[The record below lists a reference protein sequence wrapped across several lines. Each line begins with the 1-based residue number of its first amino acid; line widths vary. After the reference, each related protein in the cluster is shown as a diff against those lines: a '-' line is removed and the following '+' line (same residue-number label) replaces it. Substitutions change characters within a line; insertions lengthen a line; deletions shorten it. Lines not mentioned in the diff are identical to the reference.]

1 MNARA
6 THDAP
11 GSGLIELSHVA
22 GRTTVTRMRATAPL
36 KLLAPRHHARCA
48 SVFTSTFGGG
58 LVAGDHVDLRFR
70 ARAGTTC
77 WLGTQA
83 STKIYKSRAGIGASQ
98 TLHAVVEPGAT
109 LFSFPD
115 PVACFAG
122 ARYEQRQRFDIEPG
136 GGLVALD
143 WYTSGRKAH
152 GERWAF
158 DRYSARTDVF
168 VDCDHVLA
176 DAVLLDAAHD
186 AIGLKYRT
194 GAFDCFATLVIA
206 GDQVSHLVERV
217 LDAVNAEPL
226 RTSRSPISAASPLRG
241 GMLLRVAGDGPE
253 SVARYLRRHLSAI
266 EELLGD
272 DPWARKW

>member
-1 MNARA
+1 MSSNA

-11 GSGLIELSHVA
+11 GSGLIEISTVA
-22 GRTTVTRMRATAPL
+22 GRNAVTRMRATSPL

-58 LVAGDHVDLRFR
+58 LVAGDHVDLHFR

-83 STKIYKSRAGIGASQ
+83 STKVYKSRAGVGARQ
-98 TLHAVVEPGAT
+98 TLHATVEPGAT
-109 LFSFPD
+109 LFSFSD

-122 ARYEQRQRFDIEPG
+122 ARYEQRQRFEVDSA
-136 GGLVALD
+136 GGLVAID

-158 DRYSARTDVF
+158 DRYDARTDVF
-168 VDCDHVLA
+168 IADDHILA
-176 DAVLLDAAHD
+176 DAVLLDAAHGPLD
-186 AIGLKYRT
+186 ARFRT
-194 GAFDCFATLVIA
+194 GGFDCFATLTIVGA
-206 GDQVSHLVERV
+206 PVARLADQVLA
-217 LDAVNAEPL
+217 AVNAEPL
-226 RTSRSPISAASPLRG
+226 ARSMSPLSSASPLRG
-241 GMLLRVAGDGPE
+241 GAVLRVAGDGPE
-253 SVARYLRRHLSAI
+253 SVARYLRQHLSGV

>member
-58 LVAGDHVDLRFR
+58 LVAGDHVDLHFR

-83 STKIYKSRAGIGASQ
+83 STKVYKSRAGVGASQ
-98 TLHAVVEPGAT
+98 SLHAVVEPGAT

-115 PVACFAG
+115 PVTCFAG
-122 ARYEQRQRFDIEPG
+122 ARYEQRQRFDVEPG

-158 DRYSARTDVF
+158 DRYAARTDVF
-168 VDCDHVLA
+168 VAGDHVLA
-176 DAVLLDAAHD
+176 DAVLLDSAQGPHD
-186 AIGLKYRT
+186 SKFHT
-194 GAFDCFATLVIA
+194 GGFDCFATLAIVGQPVA
-206 GDQVSHLVERV
+206 CLAEQVLA
-217 LDAVNAEPL
+217 AVNAEPL
-226 RTSRSPISAASPLRG
+226 AKSMSPLSGVSPLRG
-241 GMLLRVAGDGPE
+241 GIILRLAGEGPE
-253 SVARYLRRHLSAI
+253 AVARYLRRHLYGV

>member
-6 THDAP
+6 THDLP
-11 GSGLIELSHVA
+11 GSGLIEVATVA
-22 GRTTVTRMRATAPL
+22 GRPAVTRMRATAPL

-58 LVAGDHVDLRFR
+58 LVAGDHVDLRFH
-70 ARAGTTC
+70 ARAGTIC

-83 STKIYKSRAGIGASQ
+83 STKVYKSRAGVGARQ
-98 TLHAVVEPGAT
+98 TLHAIVERDAS

-122 ARYEQRQRFDIEPG
+122 ARYEQRQRFDVEAG

-158 DRYSARTDVF
+158 DRYSARTDVHLAG
-168 VDCDHVLA
+168 DHVLA
-176 DAVLLDAAHD
+176 DAILLDAAAGPLD
-186 AIGLKYRT
+186 SRFRT
-194 GAFDCFATLVIA
+194 GGFDCFATLVVV
-206 GDQVSHLVERV
+206 GEPVSRLADHV
-217 LDAVNAEPL
+217 LAAVAVEPL
-226 RTSRSPISAASPLRG
+226 AKSTSPLSSASPLRG
-241 GMLLRVAGDGPE
+241 GAVLRIAGDGPE
-253 SVARYLRRHLSAI
+253 SVARYLRRHLSGV